1 MEVEIPTVEV
11 EVIAI
16 VMMMTE
22 GIKTEVVEITM
33 SLLLLFLLRLTIAVL
48 GWNLRNSTSK
58 VVMNFAEAPSMRMEE
73 VNLSPHTS
81 GTSGTLITDQFAVLM
96 KLLLLPVTVTI
107 EITPMAQL
115 LKQSKRWPSQ
125 SKPSSMVTL
134 ELGTL
139 PQQMVSLL

>member
-1 MEVEIPTVEV
+1 MEVEIPTVQV
-11 EVIAI
+11 EMVAI
-16 VMMMTE
+16 VMMMMTE
-22 GIKTEVVEITM
+22 EVQVEITM
-33 SLLLLFLLRLTIAVL
+33 SPLLLFLLRLTIAVL

-58 VVMNFAEAPSMRMEE
+58 VVMNFAEAPSMGMD
-73 VNLSPHTS
+73 NFHLSPQTS
-81 GTSGTLITDQFAVLM
+81 GTSGTLKTEELAVLM
-96 KLLLLPVTVTI
+96 KLILLPVTVTI